1 VEKALID
8 TIFFKNE
15 ALLKPRKKRRIK
27 EPGEKSWQARIY
39 PVPGEDPI
47 ILVQGISY
55 FYSYS

>member
-27 EPGEKSWQARIY
+27 EPGEKSWQTKTY
-39 PVPGEDPI
+39 PFPGDDSVIP
-47 ILVQGISY
+47 VQGFPY
-55 FYSYS
+55 F